1 LFAVGSQRDE
11 ASERAPGQLIVRSVP
26 VPDPGDL
33 LSHLPEPDAL
43 AWVRRGDGLVG
54 WGTAARITLP
64 AGEDRFVDGEK
75 WLRELFDSARVDD
88 DVALPGSGPVAFGTF
103 TFDPAS
109 DGSVLVVPRT
119 VLGRLDGAAWL
130 TTITTDGDA
139 AAKQPA
145 FSALPGDLARD
156 RVALGPPDAVADPDL
171 RALRPPTGADPGPR
185 SLPPLTG
192 TDPGLR
198 TLRPPTGAEPGPLAL
213 RPPTGVRWYDGSLTA
228 PQWEHAVAAAVDAIS
243 AGSLRKV
250 VLAIELN
257 ATAAENIDSRVLLS
271 RLASRYPDC
280 YTFACAGLVG
290 ATPDLYIRRT
300 DSELY
305 SLVLAGTMP
314 RGATPES
321 DEALGA
327 KLLASAKERAE
338 HQYAVAD
345 VRSALQPLC
354 GDLRISERPFLL
366 KLANLQ
372 HLATHVQG
380 QLAAGEAASHSALA
394 LAAALHPT
402 ASVCGTPADAAMEL
416 IRELESMDR
425 GRYAGP
431 VGWVDARGNGEW
443 GIALRCAE
451 ISGHNARLVA
461 GCGIVAGSDPSAEL
475 AEARTKFWP
484 MRYALE
490 G

>member
-1 LFAVGSQRDE
+1 MRAHVQLFAVGSQRDE
-11 ASERAPGQLIVRSVP
+11 ASERAPGQLVVRTVP

-33 LSHLPEPDAL
+33 LTRLPGPDAL

-64 AGEDRFVDGEK
+64 AGQDRFVAGEK
-75 WLRELFDSARVDD
+75 WLSELFDAARVEDE
-88 DVALPGSGPVAFGTF
+88 VALPGSGAVAFGSF
-103 TFDPAS
+103 TFDPVS

-119 VLGRLDGAAWL
+119 VLGRRNGTAWL
-130 TTITTDGDA
+130 TTITAVNTDNDA
-139 AAKQPA
+139 AD
-145 FSALPGDLARD
+145 GI
-156 RVALGPPDAVADPDL
+156 GTDAIPL
-171 RALRPPTGADPGPR
+171 
-185 SLPPLTG
+185 SLPTDLLAPTDLQASPDPRPLQS
-192 TDPGLR
+192 
-198 TLRPPTGAEPGPLAL
+198 
-213 RPPTGVRWYDGSLTA
+213 PTGVRWHDGSLTA
-228 PQWEHAVAAAVDAIS
+228 PQWERAVAAAVDAIS
-243 AGSLRKV
+243 AGIVRKV

-257 ATAAENIDSRVLLS
+257 VTAAENIDSRVLLS
-271 RLASRYPDC
+271 RLAGRYPDC
-280 YTFACAGLVG
+280 YTFACAGMVG
-290 ATPDLYIRRT
+290 ATPELYIRRT
-300 DSELY
+300 DSQLY
-305 SLVLAGTMP
+305 SLVLAGTLP

-321 DEALGA
+321 DHALGEA
-327 KLLASAKERAE
+327 LLASAKNQNE

-366 KLANLQ
+366 KLANVQ
-372 HLATHVQG
+372 HLATHVHG

-402 ASVCGTPADAAMEL
+402 AAVCGTPTEAAMEL

-443 GIALRCAE
+443 GIALRCGE
-451 ISGHNARLVA
+451 ISGRNARLVA

-475 AEARTKFWP
+475 AEAQTKFWP